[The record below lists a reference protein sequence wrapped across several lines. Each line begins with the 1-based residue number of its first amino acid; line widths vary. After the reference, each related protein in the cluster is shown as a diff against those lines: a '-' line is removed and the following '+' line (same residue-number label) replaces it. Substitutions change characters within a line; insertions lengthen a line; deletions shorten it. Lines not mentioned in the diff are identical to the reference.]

1 MLDIGIKIRIAI
13 DFSYRIL
20 LIKEIWLEKIL
31 LRKKIK
37 NLSKES
43 KNRNIWDYFKFYL
56 NHFK

>member
-1 MLDIGIKIRIAI
+1 MLNIGIAI

-43 KNRNIWDYFKFYL
+43 KNRNIWDYFKSF
-56 NHFK
+56 

>member
-43 KNRNIWDYFKFYL
+43 KNRNIWDYFKSF
-56 NHFK
+56 